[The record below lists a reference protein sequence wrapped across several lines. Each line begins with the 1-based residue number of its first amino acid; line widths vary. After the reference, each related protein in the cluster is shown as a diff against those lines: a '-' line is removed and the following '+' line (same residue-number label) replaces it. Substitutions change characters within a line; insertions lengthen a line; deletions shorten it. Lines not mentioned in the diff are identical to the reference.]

1 MIFISTYRYS
11 IALCYCLFGMGW
23 SWWWCW
29 QQIVHEAGD
38 RDDVEPIM
46 FSLII
51 PTRRRPCLDMTLHGA
66 GFLPKKCAAQQKLL
80 FAKTCADQQMVANI
94 RGGTKPSICEC
105 CCLVIAS
112 PPHVQLHGFALMR
125 VSRRNPHH
133 VDPLLPSLRQRLQHQ
148 SRSIR

>member
-1 MIFISTYRYS
+1 M
-11 IALCYCLFGMGW
+11 
-23 SWWWCW
+23 
-29 QQIVHEAGD
+29 VHEAGD

-51 PTRRRPCLDMTLHGA
+51 PTRRRPCLDMTLRGT
-66 GFLPKKCAAQQKLL
+66 GFSPKTCAAQEK
-80 FAKTCADQQMVANI
+80 VENI
-94 RGGTKPSICEC
+94 RGGTKPGIGEC

-133 VDPLLPSLRQRLQHQ
+133 VDPLLPSLRQRLEHQ
-148 SRSIR
+148 